1 MVVRARV
8 AVLALTALLA
18 LLLPLLSACGRQLAG
33 SAVAAGT
40 RASGIDIDAATAV
53 SPSSRP
59 APAAPS
65 SAAAAST
72 ADSAAP
78 PSSTGAGTSTP
89 ANRLELSVT
98 AGVVLDPAARKR
110 VAEAARDLLAAGHIN
125 ATVSVVPPD
134 RIAVVADTDDAR
146 ILGVLGGARRLEWL
160 PVRAAAPAQPAACD
174 RPPTPGHQC
183 DVAGHTSYQLGEAP
197 FQLAGVTAVT
207 ARAAAGQGGGW
218 VVQFAVDARTR
229 TALAEYTAANTGK
242 PVALS
247 DGLRVITAATISAPI
262 PGGRLAISGT
272 GSQRDARAIAAR
284 ITLAALKVE
293 IAER

>member
-8 AVLALTALLA
+8 AVLALTAMLA
-18 LLLPLLSACGRQLAG
+18 LLLLSACDRQLAG
-33 SAVAAGT
+33 SAVAATT
-40 RASGIDIDAATAV
+40 RASGIDAATAV

-78 PSSTGAGTSTP
+78 PSSTGAGASTP

-98 AGVVLDPAARKR
+98 AGVVLDAAARKR
-110 VAEAARDLLAAGHIN
+110 VAEAARDLLASLNID

-160 PVRAAAPAQPAACD
+160 PVRAAAPAQAAACD
-174 RPPTPGHQC
+174 RPTPGHQC

-197 FQLAGVTAVT
+197 FQLTGVTAVT

-229 TALAEYTAANTGK
+229 AALAEYTAANTGK
-242 PVALS
+242 LVALS
-247 DGLRVITAATISAPI
+247 DGLRVITAATISGPI

-272 GSQRDARAIAAR
+272 GSQRDARAMAAR